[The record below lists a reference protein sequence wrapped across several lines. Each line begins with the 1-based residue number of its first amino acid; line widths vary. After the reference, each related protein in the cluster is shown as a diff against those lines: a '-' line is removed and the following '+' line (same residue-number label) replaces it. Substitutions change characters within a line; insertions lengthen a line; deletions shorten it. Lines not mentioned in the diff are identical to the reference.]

1 MQPYEQP
8 VLDRVLTD
16 YHSPS
21 SGYPR
26 PRQSLEAFTTIP
38 LSKTITN
45 SSTISSSSTTN
56 LLPHDSTSFRRASR
70 WPWQNS
76 SGSPDREK
84 LFHTPSSST
93 DSKLEPKMKPWQGWT
108 TVLFG
113 SWINVLFVF
122 FPASWLVNALV
133 ENSETLVFT
142 FCIFAMI
149 PLVRL
154 HDLTMRELSLRMGGA
169 KTGFINA
176 SLSNL
181 IELVVATT
189 AVRKCQLR
197 VVQASLIGSLLSKL
211 LLVLGLCFFAGGL
224 RFTQQEGFDPTTSQI
239 HSSLLSISVGAVL
252 MPAAYHFSLSGGTNN
267 ASDFQKTNI
276 LKMSRS
282 VAIILLVVYM
292 LYLAFQF
299 YSHSYLFKD
308 NSTSARHEVKN
319 PLQTMRSFRSMRT
332 GASTPEKKSRP
343 SSPTDTVTLRYSK
356 SGTLNTPTGAPM
368 LSPYSSAS
376 DISLPLT
383 GSPSTDSEDSTT
395 RVYGRTTAAQPA
407 PTQGATVRLVRLH
420 GSPVPA
426 TPLPND
432 TRHPSPVRLDDAP
445 EIAALEAAG
454 DAEALSHHP
463 RLSYPVTIVTLI
475 LAAVLVSL
483 NAERLVEALD
493 MMEETNPN
501 ISTEWIGLIVLPT
514 VSVIAE
520 CITAMNV
527 SRNDQL
533 TLSISV
539 AVGSSIQTALFVIPL
554 MVIFGWVLD
563 KPMALLF
570 DPFESV
576 VLFISVHT
584 MGYVIADGKSNWLE
598 GALLICLYVIIA
610 VSFWFYPGS
619 TFSST
624 LGVCAVDPTT
634 V

>member
-1 MQPYEQP
+1 
-8 VLDRVLTD
+8 
-16 YHSPS
+16 
-21 SGYPR
+21 
-26 PRQSLEAFTTIP
+26 
-38 LSKTITN
+38 
-45 SSTISSSSTTN
+45 
-56 LLPHDSTSFRRASR
+56 
-70 WPWQNS
+70 
-76 SGSPDREK
+76 
-84 LFHTPSSST
+84 
-93 DSKLEPKMKPWQGWT
+93 
-108 TVLFG
+108 
-113 SWINVLFVF
+113 
-122 FPASWLVNALV
+122 
-133 ENSETLVFT
+133 
-142 FCIFAMI
+142 MI

-154 HDLTMRELSLRMGGA
+154 HDLTMRELSFRMGGA

-197 VVQASLIGSLLSKL
+197 VVQASRSLLSKL

-282 VAIILLVVYM
+282 VSIILLVVYM

-319 PLQTMRSFRSMRT
+319 PLQNMRSFRSMRT
-332 GASTPEKKSRP
+332 GASTPEKQSRP
-343 SSPTDTVTLRYSK
+343 SSPTDTVRLRYSK
-356 SGTLNTPTGAPM
+356 SGAFNTSTAPM

-383 GSPSTDSEDSTT
+383 GSTSTESTDSANP
-395 RVYGRTTAAQPA
+395 VYGRSTAAQPA
-407 PTQGATVRLVRLH
+407 QSQSATVRLVRLH

-432 TRHPSPVRLDDAP
+432 TRHPSPVRLNDAP
-445 EIAALEAAG
+445 EIVVPEAPG
-454 DAEALSHHP
+454 DADAPFHHP
-463 RLSYPVTIVTLI
+463 RLSYPVTILTLVS
-475 LAAVLVSL
+475 AAVLVSL

-493 MMEETNPN
+493 TMEETNPN

-554 MVIFGWVLD
+554 MVLFGWVLD

-576 VLFISVHT
+576 VLFISGKVSYTDARMRIQAHFLSVHT

-598 GALLICLYVIIA
+598 GALLISLYVIIA

-634 V
+634 I